1 MRNDALKNVA
11 LNEKPGARF
20 FQDAGDGIREGA
32 APIGLVLFRSER
44 GLGFEEEGK
53 ALVSCW
59 RAWEKRTASSPQLTL
74 TFRFCFFAVSRSK
87 GGKPLAASFILTRFS
102 ARMRSAS
109 SPAERVARTLSG
121 EEKFIEFLF
130 YPAVIGESIG
140 KGWVEMRPDVVEG
153 HPDFEF
159 QTTAAFSAH
168 VEVLFG

>member
-1 MRNDALKNVA
+1 MKHQGRDFFRTRLLEFVGERPKSVWSFSGASGIWILK
-11 LNEKPGARF
+11 KS
-20 FQDAGDGIREGA
+20 AGRW
-32 APIGLVLFRSER
+32 
-44 GLGFEEEGK
+44 K

-168 VEVLFG
+168 VEMLLG